1 MTDNEKTISLKQK
14 RINILVKIDE
24 NIKTVKISAIRITLK
39 QL

>member
-1 MTDNEKTISLKQK
+1 MTDNEKTMSLKQK

-24 NIKTVKISAIRITLK
+24 NIKTVKISTIRITLK

>member
-24 NIKTVKISAIRITLK
+24 NIKTVKISTIRITLK